1 MLAWLNYISY
11 GLKFP
16 FVGSGDFKIYIYKEK
31 ETKGMKN
38 EMKKKNNKGFSLVEL
53 IVVIAIMAVL
63 MVVLAPAMLRYV
75 EKSRI
80 QKDAS
85 AVGEIINAANIA
97 LSDEKVNAAVSENT
111 TIVISTGKIETT
123 NDTNKELEKEL
134 HKSVDPSKVKFD
146 SKQFEKM
153 QYTIHIEKA
162 SDGTLQAEEY
172 KGYVSEAEKG
182 NWAEKPAKPAEPKEP

>member
-1 MLAWLNYISY
+1 MLAWLNDISY

-80 QKDAS
+80 QKDES

-97 LSDEKVNAAVSENT
+97 LSDETVNAAVSETT
-111 TIVISTGKIETT
+111 TIEISTGNINTT
-123 NDTNKELEKEL
+123 NDTGNALKNEL
-134 HKSVDPSKVKFD
+134 HKSVDPTKVKFD
-146 SKQFEKM
+146 SKQFENMK
-153 QYTIHIEKA
+153 YTITITKA
-162 SDGTLQAEEY
+162 SDGTLQVQDY
-172 KGYVSEAEKG
+172 QKYVDSTHTGGWSAVS
-182 NWAEKPAKPAEPKEP
+182 PTT